1 MFLDLQALLSR
12 ADLKVKELRQSLDR
26 LTAESEK
33 LEVSFFFSMR
43 VTVCCVDAS
52 FLCLLLVSR

>member
-12 ADLKVKELRQSLDR
+12 ADLRVKELRQSLDR

-33 LEVSFFFSMR
+33 LEVSFLFQHEGL
-43 VTVCCVDAS
+43 VTVCCV
-52 FLCLLLVSR
+52 CC